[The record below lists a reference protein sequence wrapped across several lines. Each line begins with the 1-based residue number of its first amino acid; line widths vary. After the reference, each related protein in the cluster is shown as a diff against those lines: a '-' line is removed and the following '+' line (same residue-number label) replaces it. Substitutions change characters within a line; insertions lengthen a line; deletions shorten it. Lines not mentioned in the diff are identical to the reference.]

1 LVLIQFLLPLKIL
14 ILSSNFA
21 EVIIMDNENKS
32 SFMDTR
38 TLIAVTLVA
47 VLFIGWQNYLK
58 RKYGTGD
65 KPAAVAEGTAKPG
78 ETAPSSPSPAT
89 PSEGAK
95 AAAATTPSPKAQI
108 EQLLNYENSNISFQ
122 ISSQGMGLKNLVLK
136 NHSDRNH
143 QPMKMGASEQN
154 TLFELGQLGNTD
166 RLFFNITKKSDNEFE
181 GVAQNGG
188 ARIVRTLKIDPETNA
203 LENTV
208 HVENI
213 DKSFPG
219 LTVTIPEQA
228 IAGTSG
234 SLLNPSFEHQEFVV
248 IHSGTEDRINSSA
261 ATEKIDKTFPAV
273 SVAGIGTQYFTSAVA
288 DRSEVIPEARVVGGH
303 DSKEISTQLIYKNS
317 GDRAAMDLNWVG
329 YTGGKS
335 VSTLE
340 KIDKD
345 LSRVVDLGFFASIG
359 RILLKLLQWF
369 HSVFGNWGVSIILLT
384 LLVRILVLP
393 LNVSTFRSTKK
404 MQKLQPHIA
413 AVRERFKDDPQ
424 AMNREMMG
432 LWKEHKVNPVGG
444 CLPML
449 LQLPIFFALYR
460 VLGQSIELYQAPF
473 FGWIHDLSLKDPYY
487 VLPALMAICMFI
499 QQKITPTTMD
509 PTQAKVMQ
517 FLPLIF
523 AVMMVSLPSGLTLYI
538 FINTLAGILLQQ
550 LFMRDRS
557 KAVTIKEAKA

>member
-1 LVLIQFLLPLKIL
+1 
-14 ILSSNFA
+14 
-21 EVIIMDNENKS
+21 MDNDNKN

-38 TLIAVTLVA
+38 TMVAVTLVA

-58 RKYGTGD
+58 RKYAVDEKTL
-65 KPAAVAEGTAKPG
+65 PAAEGVTKPG
-78 ETAPSSPSPAT
+78 DHSPFPVANTAASTPQAET
-89 PSEGAK
+89 
-95 AAAATTPSPKAQI
+95 PKAIPANQPA
-108 EQLLNYENSNISFQ
+108 EQVLNFENKEMSFQ

-136 NHSDRNH
+136 NQSDREHN
-143 QPMKMGASEQN
+143 PMKMGTSDQN
-154 TLFELGQLGNTD
+154 TLFELAQLGKSEH
-166 RLFFNITKKSDNEFE
+166 LFFTLTQKSEMEFE
-181 GVAQNGG
+181 GVAQVG
-188 ARIVRTLKIDPETNA
+188 ATKIVRHVIINPETNA

-208 HVENI
+208 HVEKIENG
-213 DKSFPG
+213 FAG
-219 LTVTIPEQA
+219 LTLNLGEKA
-228 IAGTSG
+228 IEGPSG
-234 SLLNPSFEHQEFVV
+234 GLFNPSVEHQEFVV

-261 ATEKIDKTFPAV
+261 AKEKVDKTFPAV
-273 SVAGIGTQYFTSAVA
+273 SVAAIGTQYFTSAVA
-288 DRSEVIPEARVVGGH
+288 DRSELIPEARVLGGH
-303 DSKEISTQLIYKNS
+303 DAKEILTQLIYKNPS
-317 GDRAAMDLNWVG
+317 DRSSMDLKWVE

-335 VSTLE
+335 VTNLE

-345 LSRVVDLGFFASIG
+345 LSKVVDLGFFAAIG
-359 RILLKLLQWF
+359 RVLLKLLQWF

-384 LLVRILVLP
+384 LLVRTLVLP
-393 LNVSTFRSTKK
+393 LNVATFRSTKK

-413 AVRERFKDDPQ
+413 AVRARFKDDPQ

-473 FGWIHDLSLKDPYY
+473 FAWIHDLSLKDPFY
-487 VLPALMAICMFI
+487 VLPVLMSICMFI

-523 AVMMVSLPSGLTLYI
+523 AVMMASLPSGLTLYI
-538 FINTLAGILLQQ
+538 FVNTLAGILLQQ

-557 KAVTIKEAKA
+557 KSMTTKEAKA